1 MNCLIT
7 IILPVYGRS
16 ALLKAAL
23 SSVYAQTD
31 PDWRLHIADDGSDDK
46 TAKLISDQ
54 LQDHRVSCVRRPK
67 NIGLFANLNQATS
80 EVQTPWQLIL
90 CSDDELKPDA
100 ISKLKRT
107 IHDYPDVRLILSSYE
122 SIDIN
127 GHLRYNVNAE
137 FYDLFAQ
144 ETQCF
149 PPGDLLKSLLRFGS
163 INGNITGLL
172 IHNSLFSDAG
182 VWRSDWTQA
191 ADWEWLIRASAQA
204 SVLIRRDAIARV
216 RVHEGQLSV
225 SNQKT
230 QRELLETL
238 ELLTELIN
246 HPLLA
251 QYPERFRWAAYHGQF
266 QLWNTL
272 KRSRRLGFHKTFSQL
287 SAIHRTIGL
296 RRSIQA
302 LFLSF
307 PDRLRVH
314 GTDRPLL
321 PPLQ

>member
-31 PDWRLHIADDGSDDK
+31 PDWRLHIADDGSDDQ
-46 TAKLISDQ
+46 TSKLISDQ
-54 LQDHRVSCVRRPK
+54 LHDHRVSCAHRAK
-67 NIGLFANLNQATS
+67 NIGLFANLNEATS

-100 ISKLKRT
+100 IRSLKT
-107 IHDYPDVRLILSSYE
+107 SIHSNVDARLILSSYE

-127 GHLRYNVNAE
+127 GHLRHDVNGE
-137 FYDLFAQ
+137 FYDQFCPKTHLFS
-144 ETQCF
+144 
-149 PPGDLLKSLLRFGS
+149 PGELLKPLLRFGS

-172 IHNSLFSDAG
+172 IHQSLFADSG
-182 VWRSDWTQA
+182 LWRSEWSQA
-191 ADWEWLIRASAQA
+191 ADWEWLIRASLHT
-204 SVLIRRDAIARV
+204 SVLIRREAIARV
-216 RVHEGQLSV
+216 RVHTGQLSV

-238 ELLTELIN
+238 ELLTGLVN

-251 QYPERFRWAAYHGQF
+251 HHSERFRWAAYHCQF
-266 QLWNTL
+266 QLWNIL
-272 KRSRRLGFHKTFSQL
+272 KRSRHLGFSQTFSQL

-296 RRSIQA
+296 RTTIYA
-302 LFLSF
+302 LLRSF
-307 PDRLRVH
+307 PDRLRVR
-314 GTDRPLL
+314 GSDRPLL
-321 PPLQ
+321 PPL

>member
-1 MNCLIT
+1 LIT
-7 IILPVYGRS
+7 IILPVYGRP
-16 ALLKAAL
+16 ALLKSAL

-31 PDWRLHIADDGSDDK
+31 PDWRLHIADDGSDDQTK
-46 TAKLISDQ
+46 KLILAQ
-54 LQDHRVSCVRRPK
+54 LQDHRVSCARRTK

-100 ISKLKRT
+100 IRKLKRS
-107 IHDYPDVRLILSSYE
+107 IYDYPDASLILSSYE

-127 GHLRYNVNAE
+127 GHLRHNVNGD

-144 ETQCF
+144 DTQCF
-149 PPGDLLKSLLRFGS
+149 PPGDLLKPLLRFGS

-172 IHNSLFSDAG
+172 IRQSLFSDVG
-182 VWRSDWTQA
+182 VWRSEWTQS

-238 ELLTELIN
+238 EILTKLIK
-246 HPLLA
+246 HPLLV

-266 QLWNTL
+266 QLWNALKCSRHVGPIRTL
-272 KRSRRLGFHKTFSQL
+272 SQL
-287 SAIHRTIGL
+287 FAIHRSIGL
-296 RRSIQA
+296 RRTTYA
-302 LFLSF
+302 LLRSF
-307 PDRLRVH
+307 PARFRVR

-321 PPLQ
+321 PPL